1 MTPLRSTQ
9 PLIVQR
15 AWRLCKKVTIAQARA
30 KWKERLR
37 EPRCFSCA
45 RRIECRAMSYVIYI
59 PSQQQPR
66 DIIAAVLSAVRS
78 D

>member
-1 MTPLRSTQ
+1 
-9 PLIVQR
+9 
-15 AWRLCKKVTIAQARA
+15 
-30 KWKERLR
+30 
-37 EPRCFSCA
+37 
-45 RRIECRAMSYVIYI
+45 MSYVIYI